1 MEKWLPELV
10 AHLPN
15 ALAIYAI
22 CAGVFVELARLCLP
36 LLLAVLDKELPGSRV
51 TESLALLL
59 AWVPAV
65 SVIGFPVLIL
75 AYLLWVST
83 GARRR

>member
-1 MEKWLPELV
+1 MVTGTRGAPAQCADHLRNLPPV
-10 AHLPN
+10 
-15 ALAIYAI
+15 
-22 CAGVFVELARLCLP
+22 VFVELARLCLP

-65 SVIGFPVLIL
+65 FVIGFPVLIL